1 MRRAPLAFIVS
12 GEPIDHPAPD
22 TVSQAQFEADL
33 RMLAAHDEAAALARI
48 LDRVAF
54 WGSIVLAVA
63 VTAYLGVHAILGLA
77 RQGVL
82 SW

>member
-1 MRRAPLAFIVS
+1 MAYIVIETR
-12 GEPIDHPAPD
+12 GEPIKHAVAD

-33 RMLAAHDEAAALARI
+33 RILSAYDKAAALARI

-82 SW
+82 PW